1 MHCEL
6 TLPIPMMTLLAN
18 GKFATGKKFTI
29 IERGCAEYHDLS
41 AAGFCRGSRVEGKSY
56 HLQENSYLK
65 AVICR
70 AFGGLSASEKE
81 GKIYGMGKTFLKK

>member
-1 MHCEL
+1 MQN
-6 TLPIPMMTLLAN
+6 I
-18 GKFATGKKFTI
+18 TI
-29 IERGCAEYHDLS
+29 CQRREDK
-41 AAGFCRGSRVEGKSY
+41 CRFLSRVEGKSY

-81 GKIYGMGKTFLKK
+81 RKNIWNGKNLFKEVVVVDRNCVSFTKGEVF

>member
-1 MHCEL
+1 M
-6 TLPIPMMTLLAN
+6 
-18 GKFATGKKFTI
+18 
-29 IERGCAEYHDLS
+29 S
-41 AAGFCRGSRVEGKSY
+41 VGFCRGSRVEGKSY